1 MQDAIMKGN
10 GNSRYLKT
18 VGEALSL
25 YPTYEDFM
33 QAMVAGI
40 FPVDFNG
47 INKDGWTQLGTHL
60 NKANLLSDTVISTLG
75 LSTGVNSTPNDAFNV
90 LANIGNVH
98 VWRKTVVAEEEVPA
112 GYTLGPVEANKVLA
126 QSSSNWGNSYA
137 AFTVAS
143 SITVDDGGNVT
154 MNDTSGVEIWQGYFD
169 PNKGEDNLLGK
180 FIQFSHVSADHISS
194 DLETG
199 VYFIPSNAT
208 FIRDHSSAPFY
219 TKISACQKVNA
230 YPLTPAGTHI
240 TYLTSTNRNA
250 YQEGD
255 NAKEAGYVL
264 WEVVAGKTPISMA
277 YDGRGVVIGSTIQV
291 EENGAISFA
300 PDSGATQYWPN
311 SVDVSLMKGKFFHTV
326 GGEGDS
332 DEIGNFSDPNYWV
345 YLPEDAVITRESPV
359 GSSTTIFT
367 TKYQPVTGYPAIPAG
382 ITIEYLG
389 VLGDK
394 IRMQIVSYI
403 GTGTSGE
410 ATPCSITADFKFKT
424 AEYLGSLRGGSL
436 SPAVTYIDARDKV
449 LSEAITT
456 EFTAYSG
463 FCLDDSQDSFG
474 KKSEDGKTITWYSRY
489 NNRQSNQLNE
499 AGVKYYFRF
508 FG

>member
-1 MQDAIMKGN
+1 MPIVNGKYESPIWENNQPPAMDAA
-10 GNSRYLKT
+10 
-18 VGEALSL
+18 E
-25 YPTYEDFM
+25 M
-33 QAMVAGI
+33 QAITDSVEESIHA
-40 FPVDFNG
+40 
-47 INKDGWTQLGTHL
+47 LGDYTTPAQKMGL
-60 NKANLLSDTVISTLG
+60 TGDLSVGASLG
-75 LSTGVNSTPNDAFNV
+75 V

-98 VWRKTVVAEEEVPA
+98 VWRKTVTTEEEIPA

-255 NAKEAGYVL
+255 DAKEAGYVL
-264 WEVVAGKTPISMA
+264 GEVVTGTFYLTSTQGIARHTQLA
-277 YDGRGVVIGSTIQV
+277 YGDANSIQV
-291 EENGAISFA
+291 SDNGTVSLNGTAITLNVSANMNDVLTTLNAIRGKYIEIKEVYSDHWEDISFSKGHVYFV
-300 PDSGATQYWPN
+300 PS
-311 SVDVSLMKGKFFHTV
+311 DVQIADPVLT
-326 GGEGDS
+326 GGVRVLTL
-332 DEIGNFSDPNYWV
+332 N
-345 YLPEDAVITRESPV
+345 
-359 GSSTTIFT
+359 
-367 TKYQPVTGYPAIPAG
+367 KYQEVTGYPAIPAG
-382 ITIEYLG
+382 TTIEYLG

-394 IRMQIVSYI
+394 TSIETGSYV
-403 GTGTSGE
+403 GTGTYGSGNPNTLTFRFE
-410 ATPCSITADFKFKT
+410 PKFVHIQAGNIGKEDSSGFKFAFFVLGTKGFSIGPGSANELYNLNAKFDGNT
-424 AEYLGSLRGGSL
+424 LSWYLGN
-436 SPAVTYIDARDKV
+436 AA
-449 LSEAITT
+449 
-456 EFTAYSG
+456 
-463 FCLDDSQDSFG
+463 Q
-474 KKSEDGKTITWYSRY
+474 
-489 NNRQSNQLNE
+489 QLNTKN
-499 AGVKYYFRF
+499 ANYFF
-508 FG
+508 IALG

>member
-1 MQDAIMKGN
+1 MA
-10 GNSRYLKT
+10 SY
-18 VGEALSL
+18 
-25 YPTYEDFM
+25 
-33 QAMVAGI
+33 
-40 FPVDFNG
+40 
-47 INKDGWTQLGTHL
+47 
-60 NKANLLSDTVISTLG
+60 
-75 LSTGVNSTPNDAFNV
+75 TPNLDLLKKSPVTDGDDMFNVETMLNENWDRIDRGVGDYTTPAQKMGLTGDLSVGASLGV

-98 VWRKTVVAEEEVPA
+98 MWRKTVVTEEEIPA

-169 PNKGEDNLLGK
+169 PNKGENNLLGK

-255 NAKEAGYVL
+255 DAKEAGYVL
-264 WEVVAGKTPISMA
+264 GDMV
-277 YDGRGVVIGSTIQV
+277 
-291 EENGAISFA
+291 N
-300 PDSGATQYWPN
+300 
-311 SVDVSLMKGKFFHTV
+311 GKFAVSIIDDGNESQHWLV
-326 GGEGDS
+326 GDAINVDS
-332 DEIGNFSDPNYWV
+332 SGNISIPNFTSVYIRGAYENDKDYWQRLV
-345 YLPEDAVITRESPV
+345 GKFAIPQKDGSSFVKNEAYFFPEDATGGRDNTPFGAYAVWVDR
-359 GSSTTIFT
+359 
-367 TKYQPVTGYPAIPAG
+367 YQKVTGYPAIPAG